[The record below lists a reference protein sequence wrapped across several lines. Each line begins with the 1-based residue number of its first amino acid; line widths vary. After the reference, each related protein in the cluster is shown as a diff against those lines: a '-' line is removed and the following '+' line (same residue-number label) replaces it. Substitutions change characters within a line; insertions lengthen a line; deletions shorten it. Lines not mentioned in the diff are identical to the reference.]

1 MNNNLIEDRAIT
13 NVFRDD
19 KYIYIE
25 ELVHPKLLPRLM
37 ISCSDD
43 ADDDSK
49 PDIFACNNNCKTIIG
64 TSEINEIFTGPSTN
78 TK

>member
-1 MNNNLIEDRAIT
+1 MNNNVVEDKVKT
-13 NVFRDD
+13 NVFHED

-25 ELVHPKLLPRLM
+25 ELVQPQLLQQIS
-37 ISCSDD
+37 ISCVDD
-43 ADDDSK
+43 EDESLK
-49 PDIFACNNNCKTIIG
+49 LDILACNNNCKTILE